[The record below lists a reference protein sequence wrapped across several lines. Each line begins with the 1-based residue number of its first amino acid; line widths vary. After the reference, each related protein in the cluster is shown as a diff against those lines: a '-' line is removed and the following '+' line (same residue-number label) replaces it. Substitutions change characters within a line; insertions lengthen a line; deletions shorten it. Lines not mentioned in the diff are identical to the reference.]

1 MGFGDEWVED
11 YQDNLDRIKAEQQK
25 IENGLP
31 KDAGTNIKLK
41 ENPGQ
46 QIPKR
51 ETGISYDTAGEF
63 HLK

>member
-11 YQDNLDRIKAEQQK
+11 YLDEAARRKDEQAK
-25 IENGLP
+25 INNGLP
-31 KDAGTNIKLK
+31 NSAQTNIKLK